1 VRGIIF
7 YKVPHLLAEILFMPM
22 IYNNEYDSVWLD
34 VNLATINENDYG
46 IIEDAALA
54 IKDGKIVW
62 LGPRS
67 ELPTFDVL
75 ATPVYQGKG
84 AWITP
89 GLIDCHTHI
98 IYGGNRAKEFEMRLE
113 GASYQDIANA
123 GGGIVSTVKATR
135 EADLETLYVS
145 AKNRLNALMNEGVT
159 TVEIKSG
166 YGLETETEI
175 KMLQI
180 ARMLGEH
187 HPIEIKTTFLGAHAL
202 PPEYKDNSEG
212 YIDLVCGE
220 MLEQVVSEGL
230 ADAVDVFCESVGF
243 SLAQTKRVFEAAQK
257 HQLPVKLHG
266 EQLSNMGGSELA
278 ASFKALSVDHIEYLD
293 EQGVKAL
300 AAAGT
305 VAVVLP
311 GAFYFLR
318 ETKLPPFDLLRQY
331 KVPMAIA
338 TDANPGSSPI
348 CSLQLML
355 NMACTLFRM
364 TPYEAL
370 AGVTINA
377 AKALGI
383 DDKVGKLAIGM
394 QADFVLWDIS
404 HPAELAYQYGVNP
417 CQQVIKKG
425 QIIG

>member
-1 VRGIIF
+1 MSLIT
-7 YKVPHLLAEILFMPM
+7 
-22 IYNNEYDSVWLD
+22 NDEYDSVWLD

-46 IIEDAALA
+46 IIENGALM
-54 IKDGKIVW
+54 ITDGKIAW

-67 ELPTFDVL
+67 ELPEFDVL
-75 ATPVYQGKG
+75 ATPLYQGKG
-84 AWITP
+84 GWITP

-98 IYGGNRAKEFEMRLE
+98 VYGGNRAKEFEMRLE
-113 GASYQDIANA
+113 GASYQAIAES

-135 EADLETLYVS
+135 NADRETLYVS
-145 AKNRLNALMNEGVT
+145 AKNRLNALMAEGVT

-166 YGLETETEI
+166 YGLDTETEV
-175 KMLQI
+175 KMLEI
-180 ARMLGEH
+180 ARMLDEH

-202 PPEYKDNSEG
+202 PPEYKDNSDG

-220 MLEQVVSEGL
+220 MIERVVSENL

-243 SLAQTKRVFEAAQK
+243 SLAQTQRVFEAAVK
-257 HQLPVKLHG
+257 HQLPVKLHA
-266 EQLSNMGGSELA
+266 EQMSNLGGSALA
-278 ASFKALSVDHIEYLD
+278 ARFKALSVDHIEYLD
-293 EQGVKAL
+293 EQGVQAI

-311 GAFYFLR
+311 GAYYFLR
-318 ETKLPPFDLLRQY
+318 ETQQPPFDLLRKY

-370 AGVTINA
+370 AGVTLNA
-377 AKALGI
+377 AKALGV
-383 DDKVGKLAIGM
+383 DHKVGQLAVGM

-425 QIIG
+425 VIIS